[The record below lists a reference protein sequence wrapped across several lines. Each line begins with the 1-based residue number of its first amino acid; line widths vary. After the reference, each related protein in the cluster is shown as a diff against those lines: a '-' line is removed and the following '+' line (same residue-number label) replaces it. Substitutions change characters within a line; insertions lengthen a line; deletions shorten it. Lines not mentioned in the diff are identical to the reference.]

1 MASPFA
7 PLFWAMSDG
16 HRQMSTNAEIR
27 RKWDKRGIRKHLRS
41 RVAECIVAGITNEAI
56 AKIAIIAEIAKIGK
70 PSPAPLKHRGNG
82 ESGGTQN
89 PTADWRGSET
99 HIPLMALMTLI
110 SADLNRA
117 FTTEARRHGEKQH
130 NIAADGRR

>member
-7 PLFWAMSDG
+7 PLFWAESSG

-56 AKIAIIAEIAKIGK
+56 AKIDK
-70 PSPAPLKHRGNG
+70 PTPTPLKHGGNG
-82 ESGGTQN
+82 VSGGMKI
-89 PTADWRGSET
+89 ARDRAES
-99 HIPLMALMTLI
+99 HV
-110 SADLNRA
+110 SAVIGKA
-117 FTTEARRHGEKQH
+117 TPTTEARRIAKIEKPTPTPLKHGGNGVSE
-130 NIAADGRR
+130 G